1 MNMRKVKIVCTLGPA
16 CAEIEKLRDLVRA
29 GMNVARFNFSH
40 GDHEGHGKMLEM
52 VRRIEAENGFP
63 IATLL
68 DTKGPEI
75 RTGLLAG
82 HEAVQLKSEGIF
94 NLYTDERDGTEEGVS
109 VSYDAL
115 PEEVEVGQGLYIDDG
130 AIHLKVEKIE
140 PGKIS
145 CRVLVGGTLGERKGV
160 NIPGASLSVPTL
172 TEKDISDIK
181 WGMDHDM
188 DYIAVSF
195 VRSRQDIMQVRSVV
209 EAYGGK
215 KKRINI
221 MAKIETLQSV
231 QNLEDIVQ
239 VVDAVMVARGD
250 LGVEM
255 PTEVVPIVQKKII
268 ELCRKRGKPVIVAT
282 QMLDSMIR
290 NPRPTRAEASDV
302 ANAVLDGAD
311 AVMLS
316 GETANGKYPVEA
328 VKTMENIVLSTE
340 RELLERYLVR
350 QKDNAVLN
358 TADSVSRSA
367 MHVAEELKATAVI
380 SLTRSGSTA
389 SMVSKYRP
397 KATIVASTPLRSTW
411 RALAL
416 MWGVRP
422 LLMEEYDA
430 AETAVDGAMAAVLK
444 HGYVAEGDTV
454 VITTGFPVFVSG
466 TTNMLLVQTVGR
478 ILFNAPSLV
487 KREAAGFVCKASTAS
502 EAIDKM
508 RDGNI
513 LVAMSTDAEYF
524 PAMKKAAAF
533 ITEEAGMSNYTAM
546 TALQLGIPCITG
558 VEGAMEK
565 LRDGMLVTVDGIQ
578 GVVYEGRMRTH

>member
-1 MNMRKVKIVCTLGPA
+1 MSTRKVKIVCTLGPA
-16 CAEIEKLRDLVRA
+16 CAEIEKLREVVRA

-40 GDHEGHGKMLEM
+40 GDHVGHGHMLDM
-52 VRRIEAENGFP
+52 VRQIEQENGYP

-82 HEAVQLKSEGIF
+82 HVPVELKADSEF
-94 NLYTDERDGTEEGVS
+94 RLYADDRDGTAEGVS
-109 VSYDAL
+109 VSYAALRKEVDA
-115 PEEVEVGQGLYIDDG
+115 GQDIFIDDG
-130 AIHLKVEKIE
+130 AIHLKIESVEPEEIL
-140 PGKIS
+140 

-160 NIPGASLSVPTL
+160 NVPGASLSVPTL
-172 TEKDISDIK
+172 TEKDIEDIK

-209 EAYGGK
+209 EGYGGK
-215 KKRINI
+215 NKRINI

-250 LGVEM
+250 LGVEV

-302 ANAVLDGAD
+302 ANAVLDGTD

-328 VKTMENIVLSTE
+328 VRTMENIVLSTE
-340 RELLERYLVR
+340 GELLDRYLVKR
-350 QKDNAVLN
+350 EANAALN
-358 TADSVSRSA
+358 TADSVSHAA
-367 MHVAEELKATAVI
+367 MRVAEELKASAII

-397 KATIVASTPLRSTW
+397 KATVIGSTPLRSTW

-422 LLMEEYDA
+422 LLMEEYDG
-430 AETAVDGAMAAVLK
+430 AETAVDGAIAAVLK
-444 HGYVAEGDTV
+444 QGYVMEGDTV

-478 ILFNAPSLV
+478 RLFSAPSLV
-487 KREAAGFVCKASTAS
+487 KREAAGFVCKVSSAAD
-502 EAIDKM
+502 AVDKM

-513 LVAMSTDAEYF
+513 LVASTTDADYL

-578 GVVYEGRMRTH
+578 GVVYEGRMRMH